1 MQGNH
6 TVIVFEPGDQIEAL
20 ASKEGVRFI
29 FVSARPLK
37 EPVAWYGPIVM
48 NTEDELR
55 TAFDELNKGTFYQRA
70 WQRQP
75 PHRRRGS
82 DGIQNR
88 LVTNSRFNFDINLI
102 Q

>member
-55 TAFDELNKGTFYQRA
+55 TAFDELNKGTFIKE
-70 WQRQP
+70 
-75 PHRRRGS
+75 RGK
-82 DGIQNR
+82 GNPA
-88 LVTNSRFNFDINLI
+88 
-102 Q
+102 